1 MAKVDEKHGTPARIT
16 IGVGVAVA
24 IIAGFSDI
32 SVLEEMVNVGTLFAF
47 VLVSIGVIVLRRTRP
62 DLERSFK
69 VPLMPVVPIL
79 SVLACLW
86 LMINLTAITWVR
98 FLVWMAIGV
107 IVYFVYGKQHS
118 MVGRRGGRRPG
129 ADPGGDQGHL
139 AGRGGQRVGARVR
152 RPSAERP
159 AGCRLDRRDQ
169 ARPTPGRA
177 ARLRAAR
184 TAIDLTRPAARDH
197 PAAAGVPSPR
207 GGVCRSAPPWV
218 GSQSDRPMQRTY
230 SMTR

>member
-98 FLVWMAIGV
+98 FLVWMVIGV
-107 IVYFVYGKQHS
+107 TVYFVYGKQHS
-118 MVGRRGGRRPG
+118 MVGRRGGDGLALTQEEIKATWR
-129 ADPGGDQGHL
+129 AEEDPGGC
-139 AGRGGQRVGARVR
+139 AGPATVR
-152 RPSAERP
+152 RTPSRMPTGSPRSSATNPRTGRP
-159 AGCRLDRRDQ
+159 APSR
-169 ARPTPGRA
+169 
-177 ARLRAAR
+177 R
-184 TAIDLTRPAARDH
+184 TAIDLTRAGGAATTRR
-197 PAAAGVPSPR
+197 AAGVPSPR
-207 GGVCRSAPPWV
+207 GGVCRPAPALGRFAEDCWIA
-218 GSQSDRPMQRTY
+218 R
-230 SMTR
+230 

>member
-1 MAKVDEKHGTPARIT
+1 MV
-16 IGVGVAVA
+16 VA

-69 VPLMPVVPIL
+69 VPFMPVVPIL

-98 FLVWMAIGV
+98 FLVWMALGV
-107 IVYFVYGKQHS
+107 AVYFLYGKKHS
-118 MVGRRGGRRPG
+118 LVGRRGRRRPG

-139 AGRGGQRVGARVR
+139 AGRGGQRLGPWLR
-152 RPSAERP
+152 RPAAERA

-177 ARLRAAR
+177 ARLRAAG
-184 TAIDLTRPAARDH
+184 TAVDVTRSWRRATARAQRAYRR
-197 PAAAGVPSPR
+197 PGAVFAGPR
-207 GGVCRSAPPWV
+207 
-218 GSQSDRPMQRTY
+218 RPG
-230 SMTR
+230 